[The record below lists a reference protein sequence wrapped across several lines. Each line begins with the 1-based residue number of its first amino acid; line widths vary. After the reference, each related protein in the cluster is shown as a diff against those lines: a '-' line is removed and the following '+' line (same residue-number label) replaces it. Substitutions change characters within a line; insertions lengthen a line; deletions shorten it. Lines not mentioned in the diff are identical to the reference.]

1 MKNIIDRLIDFNI
14 DSFFES
20 FARNSNLREILNL
33 AHTCKKWRN
42 TVNVSLALEEENS
55 LKKFL

>member
-1 MKNIIDRLIDFNI
+1 MKNIIERLIDLNI

-20 FARNSNLREILNL
+20 FARNSNLREILNF

-42 TVNVSLALEEENS
+42 TVNVSLALGEENS
-55 LKKFL
+55 LRKIP